1 VEHWVPRH
9 QNHYARPDVTVPAT
23 TADDEPRILVTIP
36 ISHFCE
42 KARWALDRAGLEYT
56 EKRHIQIVHAAAVRR
71 AGGTTAPVLRT
82 ARGVYDESSAIVR
95 YADEHLPA
103 ARRLYPAGEAQL
115 AEVVGLEQRFDTVL
129 GPQGRLWLYHEVF
142 KDARRFARW
151 NLTGVPAWERRVFPF
166 VLAPAERIIRR
177 HFGITGETA
186 RQAAIDVDEE
196 LDAVAERLSD
206 GRRFLVGDRFSAA
219 DLAFAALAAPAIV
232 PPGYGTPLPQPE
244 DLPDDMAAAVL
255 RWRAHPAGQFALRLF
270 REERPAPA

>member
-1 VEHWVPRH
+1 VSGHE
-9 QNHYARPDVTVPAT
+9 NHYARPDVTAPAPT
-23 TADDEPRILVTIP
+23 VDDEPRILITIP

-42 KARWALDRAGLEYT
+42 KARWALDRAGVDYT
-56 EKRHIQIVHAAAVRR
+56 ERRHIQIVHAAVVRR
-71 AGGTTAPVLRT
+71 AGGTTVPVLRT
-82 ARGVYDESSAIVR
+82 ARGLYDESSAIVR
-95 YADEHLPA
+95 YADEHVPA
-103 ARRLYPAGEAQL
+103 ARRLYPADEAQL

-177 HFGITGETA
+177 HFGITDETA
-186 RQAAIDVDEE
+186 RQAVIDVDEE

-232 PPGYGTPLPQPE
+232 PPGYGTPLPQPD
-244 DLPDDMAAAVL
+244 DLPGDMAAAVL